1 MRKASSFFWSAS
13 RDPTEIP
20 PRSDSLHTSE
30 WHTLHPGWGS
40 AAYKFF
46 KSKRLAPSPL
56 AQWESPADSQTRE
69 KKNDLRVSIALCATA
84 LRQTAPANNPEWSV
98 FNLTEVPLIDG
109 IICSLRCASD
119 NRHPAGEPRIRGEL
133 FWHPWKVRCTASCLP
148 STGRGCRPDRARPL
162 TESHPGVR
170 ASCPVISLLKWR
182 SGWAEKIRDRASHI
196 HIVSQDGFIWR
207 IFCRQSTVKVAIR
220 ILFSPATRASEC
232 KPKQSGFVL
241 LASLLYDA
249 TNRALCEKSWKYRKL
264 QACTVMVQ
272 RWIC

>member
-1 MRKASSFFWSAS
+1 MRKASSFLWSAS

-56 AQWESPADSQTRE
+56 AHWESPADSQTRWARQK
-69 KKNDLRVSIALCATA
+69 KKNYLRVSIALCATA

-109 IICSLRCASD
+109 VICSLRCASD

-196 HIVSQDGFIWR
+196 HIVSQDGFIWQ
-207 IFCRQSTVKVAIR
+207 IFC
-220 ILFSPATRASEC
+220 
-232 KPKQSGFVL
+232 QSGFVL
-241 LASLLYDA
+241 LASLLCDA
-249 TNRALCEKSWKYRKL
+249 TNSLCARNHGKYRKL